1 MTITLSNVVG
11 LKEGKHGFHI
21 HANGDCKDP
30 GSHFNPSEV
39 WKNYIPYE
47 NHFRKKFVFIFK
59 IQSFNLLQTLQ
70 KDHGFIFS
78 TDSDYHSGDFGNI
91 VVDGNSFSE
100 QSFTVSSDIAGI
112 FPDNE
117 NNVSK
122 R

>member
-1 MTITLSNVVG
+1 METAKTQDPISIHPRYEIIIFQRNLFFGTLQ
-11 LKEGKHGFHI
+11 
-21 HANGDCKDP
+21 
-30 GSHFNPSEV
+30 
-39 WKNYIPYE
+39 
-47 NHFRKKFVFIFK
+47 KFVLIIK

-78 TDSDYHSGDFGNI
+78 TDRDYHSGDFGNI
-91 VVDGNSFSE
+91 VVNGHSFSE

-122 R
+122 IQF

>member
-1 MTITLSNVVG
+1 MVFTSTLMETAKTQDLISIHPRYERIIVRTISFRTNFLSQ
-11 LKEGKHGFHI
+11 
-21 HANGDCKDP
+21 
-30 GSHFNPSEV
+30 
-39 WKNYIPYE
+39 
-47 NHFRKKFVFIFK
+47 KFVFIFK

-112 FPDNE
+112 FADNE
-117 NNVSK
+117 NNVSE